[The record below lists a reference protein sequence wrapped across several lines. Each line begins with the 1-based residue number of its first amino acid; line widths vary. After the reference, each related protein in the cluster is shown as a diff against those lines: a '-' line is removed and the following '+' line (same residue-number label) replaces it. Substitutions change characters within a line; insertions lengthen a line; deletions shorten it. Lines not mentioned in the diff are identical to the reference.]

1 MSNEMD
7 AIIQRSMTMQKII
20 ERGNY
25 YTAEYEKI
33 VKTLDEQSQHVS
45 NDVVEK
51 CKDELGKLNQ
61 AAKDDYN
68 KLTDVFNKTYNDVEE
83 QVHDAAKIIT
93 ETWMEWFSYVW
104 KRIAYTFNLLS
115 NVTRDTFDDAKS
127 KLTEARDKVDQ
138 KIELLKGTIANNQ
151 ANASVANLATTLEKA
166 GYLHIKENA
175 NDDQKSVEIGDVL
188 SDSGMTTTE
197 SISRSSIVDLDDSV
211 PFDSDV
217 SEIRFREDSNASLY
231 EEYAA
236 LQALDGMNSSKIT
249 ETCDTLE
256 ASAKEVSGSSDVLL
270 ATLGVITCAYLL
282 THIPVAAAATHEQ
295 CDYFCGLIGDTCAQV
310 CTTVSDQPNML
321 DVLSNLNR
329 FIQMMGLSLGTKL
342 R

>member
-33 VKTLDEQSQHVS
+33 VKKLDEQSQHAS
-45 NDVVEK
+45 NDVLAA
-51 CKDELGKLNQ
+51 CKDELGELKK
-61 AAKDDYN
+61 AAEQDYN

-83 QVHDAAKIIT
+83 EVNDAAKIIT
-93 ETWMEWFSYVW
+93 KTWMEWFSYVC

-115 NVTRDTFDDAKS
+115 NETRDTFNDVQKKFS
-127 KLTEARDKVDQ
+127 KARQDVNK
-138 KIELLKGTIANNQ
+138 KIESLKGIIANNQ
-151 ANASVANLATTLEKA
+151 ADASLANLAPTLEKA
-166 GYLHIKENA
+166 GYLNIEKNA
-175 NDDQKSVEIGDVL
+175 NEHQKSVEIGDVL

-197 SISRSSIVDLDDSV
+197 SISRSSIDQDESDL
-211 PFDSDV
+211 DV
-217 SEIRFREDSNASLY
+217 SEIRFREDSFDTSLY
-231 EEYAA
+231 DDY
-236 LQALDGMNSSKIT
+236 QALDGINSSKIP

-270 ATLGVITCAYLL
+270 ATLGVITFAYLL

-295 CDYFCGLIGDTCAQV
+295 CDYFCGLIGDTCAKV

-321 DVLSNLNR
+321 DVLPNLNR
-329 FIQMMGLSLGTKL
+329 LFEMMGPGFG

>member
-1 MSNEMD
+1 MD

-45 NDVVEK
+45 NEVV
-51 CKDELGKLNQ
+51 DELAKLKK
-61 AAKDDYN
+61 AAEEDYD
-68 KLTDVFNKTYNDVEE
+68 KLTDVFNKTFNDVEK
-83 QVHDAAKIIT
+83 QVNDAAKIIT
-93 ETWMEWFSYVW
+93 KTWMEWFSYVC

-115 NVTRDTFDDAKS
+115 NETKDTFDDAKS
-127 KLTEARDKVDQ
+127 KLTKARDKVDQ
-138 KIELLKGTIANNQ
+138 KIKSLQGTIANNQ
-151 ANASVANLATTLEKA
+151 ANASVVNLVTTLEKA
-166 GYLHIKENA
+166 GYLNIEKNA
-175 NDDQKSVEIGDVL
+175 NDDQRGVEIGDVL
-188 SDSGMTTTE
+188 SDSGMTTKE
-197 SISRSSIVDLDDSV
+197 SISRSSIVDLGESV

-249 ETCDTLE
+249 ETCDTLD

-270 ATLGVITCAYLL
+270 ATLGVITFAYLL
-282 THIPVAAAATHEQ
+282 THVPVAAAATHEQ

-329 FIQMMGLSLGTKL
+329 FIQMMGPRLG